1 MRTSL
6 HTALRAGSM
15 VSPARRMDTPV
26 ILEEQKQLGQ
36 TKRNA
41 SQTETTPGWRPA
53 RPHPL
58 PLEGPAFVVLP
69 LRGVDHVDL
78 LGDTSSQVRSGY
90 VRM

>member
-6 HTALRAGSM
+6 QTALRAGSM

-26 ILEEQKQLGQ
+26 ILGGVKAARSD
-36 TKRNA
+36 TKENV
-41 SQTETTPGWRPA
+41 SHGNHSWVET

-78 LGDTSSQVRSGY
+78 LGDTSSQVRSDC
-90 VRM
+90 VCM